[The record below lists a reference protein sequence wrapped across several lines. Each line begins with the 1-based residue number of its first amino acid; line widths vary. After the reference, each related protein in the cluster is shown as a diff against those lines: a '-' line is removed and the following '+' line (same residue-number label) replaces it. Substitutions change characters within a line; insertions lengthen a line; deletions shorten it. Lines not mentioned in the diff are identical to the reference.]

1 MNFQKKLAKRKNLFK
16 SKGTQRQA
24 SKKREDLMI
33 KISKQKKEELL
44 SKKRNISQFLNE
56 NYEDKE
62 HLQELINNLPEIT
75 SKLINSNYED
85 PLPLVQNLRTIVS
98 TEDEPP
104 MDEIIFSGVIPYI
117 MNFMKDDSNNLL
129 QYESAWIISN
139 IASGTSLHTEYVVNN
154 EAISEFC
161 HLLSSKDKKI
171 QDQAIWGLGNIAGE
185 SAEYRDQI
193 LSLKVF
199 PKIISLLK
207 NEQSTLFLQNSI
219 WTLSIFVK
227 QQPSPIFDE
236 VKDAFPIFYDLLQ
249 HKDQEICSSA
259 LWGLSWFSTGELENI
274 QTIIELGIVPIII
287 EQLKNNNNKVYIPCI
302 KILGNI
308 SSGTDLQTQVVIDNG
323 FLPIL
328 KDFLKDENP
337 ILRRE
342 ACWALSN
349 LGAGTTEQLGQLF
362 KQNIIHQLVKILK
375 TDLWSI
381 KKECCIAVTN
391 IIEGATTEQ
400 IDFLISNGILYP
412 LCTVLEF
419 KDEYILNVTLS
430 ALYTILKHG
439 NQAKLMKENK
449 GFLAANQ
456 YAVYIERAEGKTKI
470 EKLINHKNRTISE
483 YSENILKKFFKE
495 EIEDYIEF

>member
-129 QYESAWIISN
+129 Q
-139 IASGTSLHTEYVVNN
+139 
-154 EAISEFC
+154 
-161 HLLSSKDKKI
+161 
-171 QDQAIWGLGNIAGE
+171 
-185 SAEYRDQI
+185 
-193 LSLKVF
+193 
-199 PKIISLLK
+199 
-207 NEQSTLFLQNSI
+207 
-219 WTLSIFVK
+219 
-227 QQPSPIFDE
+227 
-236 VKDAFPIFYDLLQ
+236 VKDAFPIFYDLLR